1 MSDIPS
7 TIETSGTAPKG
18 FGWDDSAELH
28 KCEDGGGLFH
38 RLKTIRRGT
47 MAELIA
53 FVMNLPEDKQA
64 DYLIEKDGDHAFRIG
79 EIRNLYRRADFPRA
93 PVSTPNFPSADFPP
107 T

>member
-7 TIETSGTAPKG
+7 TIGTSNTSPKG

-38 RLKTIRRGT
+38 RLKTIRRGS
-47 MAELIA
+47 MAELVQ
-53 FVMNLPEDKQA
+53 FVMNLPVDRQD

-79 EIRNLYRRADFPRA
+79 EIRHLYRRTDFPRTA
-93 PVSTPNFPSADFPP
+93 
-107 T
+107 